1 MGRVSGGTWLRRSA
15 TYFNY
20 RSATKGRYCTRF
32 IRDLGTSRLHRDGSR
47 TRGYNFPSTGSH
59 CLHLVVIGSRSN
71 VLCYIS
77 ASPQWATFHQ
87 LNIRLAG
94 NYCGVSIGK
103 EILLVKSGAKRRQS
117 LPVEGIEFRI
127 FSVRMLLQRRTFVAR
142 PLVTFYTVALL
153 SHNRPLV
160 TEFIKMRSLAFAT
173 VSLVLT
179 ALSCPVTSSAP
190 SLGDLAIQKVLADA
204 SPIFGYYNKD
214 TSPTAEWMSKYPDST
229 LIVHMN
235 IPGAHDP
242 QTWNYSLATQEALN
256 HVTDLDDNPPLPPQV
271 YRCQEK
277 SFIDMLNAGIRVFDI
292 RYAYDVTNS
301 TLVFW
306 HSQALLSETATVDDV
321 LFGFYQWLDDHK
333 TEALFLS
340 FQYEGSTTLHGT
352 DDAGVQ
358 ISLFNTLT
366 SPAAKK
372 YFLKTKGEFGTLGEA
387 RGKITLLQ
395 RFDFDLLPAS
405 YTAALP
411 GCHFSP
417 SQWTDNDPNITLVYN
432 PATNATA
439 YIEDYYSINLG
450 LGTSAAENIAAKYDA
465 VTAHLN
471 MAATQHPNSLFWS
484 FASSENDV
492 NVPIDTP
499 EIMAVGNGTDL
510 TPLGGVNQQ
519 LVPFFQGMKGKRL
532 GIVMFDYFDVPSN
545 LIDTFLAVSRS

>member
-1 MGRVSGGTWLRRSA
+1 MR
-15 TYFNY
+15 
-20 RSATKGRYCTRF
+20 
-32 IRDLGTSRLHRDGSR
+32 TS
-47 TRGYNFPSTGSH
+47 
-59 CLHLVVIGSRSN
+59 
-71 VLCYIS
+71 
-77 ASPQWATFHQ
+77 
-87 LNIRLAG
+87 
-94 NYCGVSIGK
+94 
-103 EILLVKSGAKRRQS
+103 
-117 LPVEGIEFRI
+117 
-127 FSVRMLLQRRTFVAR
+127 
-142 PLVTFYTVALL
+142 
-153 SHNRPLV
+153 
-160 TEFIKMRSLAFAT
+160 AFAA

-190 SLGDLAIQKVLADA
+190 SLGDLAVQKVLADA
-204 SPIFGYYNKD
+204 SPIFGYYEKD

-242 QTWNYSLATQEALN
+242 QTWNYSLATQESLN

-277 SFIDMLNAGIRVFDI
+277 SFIDMLNAGVRVFDI

-352 DDAGVQ
+352 NDAGVQ
-358 ISLFNTLT
+358 MSLFNMLT

-372 YFLKTKGEFGTLGEA
+372 YFLQTKGEFGTLGQA
-387 RGKITLLQ
+387 
-395 RFDFDLLPAS
+395 P
-405 YTAALP
+405 ALP

-417 SQWTDNDPNITLVYN
+417 SQWIDNDPNITLVYN
-432 PATNATA
+432 LATNATA

-471 MAATQHPNSLFWS
+471 MAATQYPNSLFWS

-519 LVPFFQGMKGKRL
+519 LVPFFQGMTGKRL

-545 LIDTFLAVSRS
+545 LIDAFLAVSRP